1 MSIATEIHLFPSRTE
16 KLSTRTPTIVIS
28 ENRKLLVFKAKD
40 YSGDSFPGDHG
51 LMLMIYAGFM
61 LRYFGKKAF
70 AVSCIILIIFML
82 PRIMAGAHW
91 FTDIA
96 VGSLSISLVGL
107 SWVLLTPVSDKCI
120 DFLNKIFP
128 DKAVK

>member
-1 MSIATEIHLFPSRTE
+1 MQS
-16 KLSTRTPTIVIS
+16 
-28 ENRKLLVFKAKD
+28 
-40 YSGDSFPGDHG
+40 
-51 LMLMIYAGFM
+51 

-91 FTDIA
+91 FTDIV

>member
-1 MSIATEIHLFPSRTE
+1 
-16 KLSTRTPTIVIS
+16 
-28 ENRKLLVFKAKD
+28 
-40 YSGDSFPGDHG
+40 
-51 LMLMIYAGFM
+51 MLMIYAGFM

-70 AVSCIILIIFML
+70 VVSCIILIIFML

-107 SWVLLTPVSDKCI
+107 SWVLLTSVSDKCI
-120 DFLNKIFP
+120 DFLNKIFL

>member
-1 MSIATEIHLFPSRTE
+1 
-16 KLSTRTPTIVIS
+16 
-28 ENRKLLVFKAKD
+28 
-40 YSGDSFPGDHG
+40 
-51 LMLMIYAGFM
+51 
-61 LRYFGKKAF
+61 
-70 AVSCIILIIFML
+70 ML

-107 SWVLLTPVSDKCI
+107 SWVLLTSVSDKCI
-120 DFLNKIFP
+120 DFLNKIFL